1 MRSRWLLEKLAVLAA
16 CGVLG
21 LVLAQTEGGGSQGG
35 AGGTPPAGPGPG
47 APGTTTPV
55 PTPTPAPPT
64 TPQPGRQTTPF
75 PTEPQ
80 QPFPEIQRPIFLQ
93 GRVVFE
99 DGTPAPP
106 NVVIER
112 VCHGQPIPEAY
123 TDSKGRFSF
132 QVGQNRNVIPDA
144 SISSSVERFPGST
157 TPRDPFGFP
166 TGPGG
171 GISERDL
178 MGCELRASLPGYRS
192 STVEL
197 TGRRMFDNPD
207 VGTIVLYRLANVQ
220 GLTISFTSLK
230 APDKAKKA
238 YQDGLKQ
245 FSNKK
250 LANAQKQLEKA
261 VTLYP
266 EYAEAWHALGQVY
279 EAQNQPDRAREAYE
293 KAIACDPKFM
303 RPYLQL
309 ALMDARAGNWE
320 KVRETTDYVLKMN
333 PYDFPDAYFFNSVAH
348 LNLRNPVEAEKAA
361 REAIK
366 LKAERRYPQVEHVL
380 GLALALQNNFAEAKL
395 HLERYLQ
402 LAPNAGN
409 IEIVKKQLEQIESLL
424 NGRPLTPANP

>member
-1 MRSRWLLEKLAVLAA
+1 
-16 CGVLG
+16 
-21 LVLAQTEGGGSQGG
+21 
-35 AGGTPPAGPGPG
+35 
-47 APGTTTPV
+47 
-55 PTPTPAPPT
+55 
-64 TPQPGRQTTPF
+64 
-75 PTEPQ
+75 
-80 QPFPEIQRPIFLQ
+80 
-93 GRVVFE
+93 VVFE

-424 NGRPLTPANP
+424 NGRPLTPTNP